1 MAYTS
6 KFLLTVRD
14 PTGELT
20 VMCFTNDVAIIFDK
34 TTRELAELQ
43 EQKPEEFSDLVKSV
57 INKKFYMKLQIKK
70 STHTKDKF
78 KFIIKLY
85 L

>member
-1 MAYTS
+1 MGTDV
-6 KFLLTVRD
+6 LLV
-14 PTGELT
+14 
-20 VMCFTNDVAIIFDK
+20 FKSDVAIIFDK

-70 STHTKDKF
+70 STHTKGKF